1 MTSWQEQAK
10 AAAKALILAAG
21 TAHNVATAD
30 IAGAAKDISTAKNYP
45 SSTTRQIED
54 EIKKH
59 IRK

>member
-1 MTSWQEQAK
+1 MTTWQEQAK
-10 AAAKALILAAG
+10 AAAQALIVAAG

-30 IAGAAKDISTAKNYP
+30 IAGAAKDLSVAKNYP
-45 SSTTRQIED
+45 SATTRQIEQ